1 MAKLQRRIRP
11 TMRAFRDL
19 YGLTQRQAAAVL
31 GLRSTLHVSHVEIG
45 NRQMSEPVQLLIRVF
60 YTYPDVFRD
69 RAAELGM
76 ELRPPDEPTSTRRRR
91 RPRDTGGTGQ

>member
-11 TMRAFRDL
+11 TRRAFRDL
-19 YGLTQRQAAAVL
+19 YGLTQRQAAEVL
-31 GLRSTLHVSHVEIG
+31 GLRSTLHVSHCETG

-60 YTYPDVFRD
+60 CTYPDVFRD

-76 ELRPPDEPTSTRRRR
+76 ELRPPRDSAPTHRRR
-91 RPRDTGGTGQ
+91 RPRDDARRWP